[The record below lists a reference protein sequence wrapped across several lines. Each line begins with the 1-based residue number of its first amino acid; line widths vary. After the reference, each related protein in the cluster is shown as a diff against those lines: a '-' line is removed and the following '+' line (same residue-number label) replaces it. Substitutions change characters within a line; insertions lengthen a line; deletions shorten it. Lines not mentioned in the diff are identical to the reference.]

1 MSRFCLTLRQSCA
14 DDEVAQRVVELF
26 DDVQYAIVR
35 PPQPAPA
42 GCVAINVSSGKA
54 SRVHMIFSQQADA
67 RGPRSTRGAWGVA
80 DNGSTNHTL
89 VNGTILEPRVWTP
102 LQVAKAWHAGRQLK
116 LGGAAGAGVSQAV
129 DGIAPSLATILAREP
144 RPQPHPSNSAAA
156 KQRPPRPGRVEPKLR
171 EPLGNGYMTV
181 DPRSVKRL
189 APAPSPRDGLCSPFS
204 AHTGQPLSARV

>member
-1 MSRFCLTLRQSCA
+1 METEAPPPPSASKVVLESCMKGA
-14 DDEVAQRVVELF
+14 APKIKSFYEKNPDDLAKINELGSVEK
-26 DDVQYAIVR
+26 
-35 PPQPAPA
+35 
-42 GCVAINVSSGKA
+42 G
-54 SRVHMIFSQQADA
+54 
-67 RGPRSTRGAWGVA
+67 
-80 DNGSTNHTL
+80 
-89 VNGTILEPRVWTP
+89 WTP